1 MKEKL
6 CSSCGLC
13 MIKEWPAK
21 ENIQSCVFKNGWL
34 GPQESALFGR
44 ERSLD
49 DTDEMSFGICKERFV
64 GCMKKPVPGAAW
76 TGVITSIAKRA
87 F

>member
-21 ENIQSCVFKNGWL
+21 ENIQSCVLKNRR
-34 GPQESALFGR
+34 QESEFR
-44 ERSLD
+44 
-49 DTDEMSFGICKERFV
+49 K
-64 GCMKKPVPGAAW
+64 
-76 TGVITSIAKRA
+76 
-87 F
+87 

>member
-6 CSSCGLC
+6 CSSCCLC

-21 ENIQSCVFKNGWL
+21 ENNQICVFKNGWL

-44 ERSLD
+44 ERSLY
-49 DTDEMSFGICKERFV
+49 ELSLIH
-64 GCMKKPVPGAAW
+64 
-76 TGVITSIAKRA
+76 I
-87 F
+87 